1 MLLEE
6 KHKAFKSMIASDSS
20 AAKCMY
26 QLLRNNLQ
34 REFRLM
40 KDNWWRARAREIQEY
55 ADKQDLLN
63 FFCSMKEIWGPR
75 ACTPTHILSADG
87 QHLLNEKSE
96 LLKSITVILHL
107 PFVLTTSYRQSLRE
121 R

>member
-1 MLLEE
+1 
-6 KHKAFKSMIASDSS
+6 
-20 AAKCMY
+20 
-26 QLLRNNLQ
+26 
-34 REFRLM
+34 M
-40 KDNWWRARAREIQEY
+40 KDNWWRERAREIQEY
-55 ADKQDLLN
+55 ADKQDSLN
-63 FFCSMKEIWGPR
+63 FFCSMKEIWGPC
-75 ACTPTHILSADG
+75 ACTILSADG